1 MLTPMFI
8 NKMKDDFTD
17 MCSMFWD
24 TINEYQAPS
33 ENRQDFLQF
42 IISFCE
48 DMWNIGILAKSKQEI
63 AQLLDINFPA
73 IHPMRLLAH
82 KMVTYKRD
90 VYPEDRAIVM
100 DATGSFASDGTP
112 AIDFSFDYSIMENE
126 ARARMDTMPKMD
138 DIIDYEALE
147 RATDGVPEDKFMDA
161 INVEFNRQIE
171 IYNNTPQAEL
181 GGKTPNELYYGP
193 RE

>member
-8 NKMKDDFTD
+8 NKMQEDFTD

-42 IISFCE
+42 IIALCE
-48 DMWNIGILAKSKQEI
+48 DSWNIGILANSTQEI
-63 AQLLDINFPA
+63 AQLLDINFPPT
-73 IHPMRLLAH
+73 HPMRVLAH

-90 VYPEDRAIVM
+90 IYPEDRALVM
-100 DATGSFASDGTP
+100 DAIGSFASDGTP
-112 AIDFSFDYSIMENE
+112 AIEFSFDYSIMENE
-126 ARARMDTMPKMD
+126 ARERQDTIPQMD

-147 RATDGVPEDKFMDA
+147 RATDGVPEDKFMEA
-161 INVEFNRQIE
+161 ARVELNRQIE
-171 IYNNTPQAEL
+171 AYKNTPQVEL
-181 GGKTPNELYYGP
+181 DGKTPNEFYDGS